1 MSFQDKSINVPIVEP
16 PLVSALGNKNSSHLK
31 ALLTSPS
38 AVPHAAEPTKHGSL
52 AVTTTATVPDPSIKR
67 LRLID
72 THVHGMHKEM
82 KGGGEMT
89 SIYFVG
95 PYKPIMCGIADYTS
109 FITRKSPVGRWGV
122 LSFDLEKY
130 GVPLTAD
137 RELTMG
143 RVWYGIPDRRSFSA
157 PMIQDGLNELVAK
170 KENSVLWF
178 QHEFGIWPDNAK
190 FVDMLR
196 DLDQTKVVSLHTLH
210 FQSSETTCGLRRNEY
225 SFLRLLLPHTDAI
238 TVFSDGVYQAVNQAF
253 PEHRDKVHVLRHGIH
268 LNPTIARMSRAEA
281 KMRIHEY
288 LVYESGLDQA
298 YKDSLKQQRVFL
310 DSDTFVIGTTGF
322 IAASKGTEL
331 LYRAQDLLQHML
343 PRKRVVAVYTGAL
356 RVADS
361 SIDSN
366 YAAELRIS
374 HNSPRQ
380 FFLETYLPE
389 DILPILLRALDI
401 YFYWPNDC
409 TQSGILAHA
418 LGAGATIACRDMEG
432 VGETVKMAG
441 GLVCV
446 DFKQTIA
453 SLKELVLY
461 PELRNEMS
469 ERAGMYAEEFSWRNQ
484 ALEHFKLAERL
495 RHSMI
500 RRLLPTLPLDTHTD
514 ATLEPTLTV
523 PDKTPAI
530 V

>member
-1 MSFQDKSINVPIVEP
+1 MEP

-38 AVPHAAEPTKHGSL
+38 AVPHAAEPTKHGGL
-52 AVTTTATVPDPSIKR
+52 TVATTATLQSSECFR
-67 LRLID
+67 LLD
-72 THVHGMHKEM
+72 TLDMVCKKEC

-109 FITRKSPVGRWGV
+109 FIIRKSPVGRWGV

-130 GVPLTAD
+130 GVPLAAD
-137 RELTMG
+137 RDLPTG
-143 RVWYGIPDRRSFSA
+143 RVWYGIPDRRSYSA

-170 KENSVLWF
+170 KEDSVLWF

-196 DLDQTKVVSLHTLH
+196 DLDQIKVVSLHTLH
-210 FQSSETTCGLRRNEY
+210 FQSSETTCGLRRREY

-238 TVFSDGVYQAVNQAF
+238 TVFSDGVYQTVTQAF
-253 PEHRDKVHVLRHGIH
+253 PEHRDKIHVLRHGIH
-268 LNPTIARMSRAEA
+268 LYPIIARMSRAEA

-288 LVYESGLDQA
+288 LVGESELDQA
-298 YKDSLKQQRVFL
+298 CKDSLRQQCVFL
-310 DSDTFVIGTTGF
+310 DTDTIVMGAAGF
-322 IAASKGTEL
+322 ITASKGTEL

-343 PRKRVVAVYTGAL
+343 PRRRIIAVHAGVL
-356 RVADS
+356 RELDNSGDS
-361 SIDSN
+361 KF
-366 YAAELRIS
+366 AVGLRIR
-374 HNSPRQ
+374 HNGAGQ

-389 DILPILLRALDI
+389 DVLPILLRALDI
-401 YFYWPNDC
+401 YFYWPSDC

-441 GLVCV
+441 GLACV
-446 DFKQTIA
+446 DFEQAIA
-453 SLKELVLY
+453 GLKELVLN
-461 PELRNEMS
+461 PKLRNEMS
-469 ERAGMYAEEFSWRNQ
+469 ERAVRYAEEFSWRNQ
-484 ALEHFKLAERL
+484 ALEHFELAERL
-495 RHSMI
+495 CHS
-500 RRLLPTLPLDTHTD
+500 RVQRLLPTLPLGTHTD
-514 ATLEPTLTV
+514 ATGEPALTV
-523 PDKTPAI
+523 SDKIPSA

>member
-1 MSFQDKSINVPIVEP
+1 MASI
-16 PLVSALGNKNSSHLK
+16 H
-31 ALLTSPS
+31 
-38 AVPHAAEPTKHGSL
+38 
-52 AVTTTATVPDPSIKR
+52 
-67 LRLID
+67 
-72 THVHGMHKEM
+72 
-82 KGGGEMT
+82 
-89 SIYFVG
+89 FVG

-137 RELTMG
+137 RELTTG
-143 RVWYGIPDRRSFSA
+143 CVWYGIPDRRSFSA
-157 PMIQDGLNELVAK
+157 SVIQDRLNELATK
-170 KENSVLWF
+170 KEDSVLWF

-196 DLDQTKVVSLHTLH
+196 DLDQIKVVSLHTLH

-238 TVFSDGVYQAVNQAF
+238 TVFSDGVYQAVTRAF
-253 PEHRDKVHVLRHGIH
+253 PEYRDKVHVLRHGIH
-268 LNPTIARMSRAEA
+268 LNPIIARMSRAEA

-298 YKDSLKQQRVFL
+298 CKDSLRQQRVFL
-310 DSDTFVIGTTGF
+310 DSDTFVMGITGF
-322 IAASKGTEL
+322 ITASKGIEL
-331 LYRAQDLLQHML
+331 LYRAQDLLQQML
-343 PRKRVVAVYTGAL
+343 PQRKIVAVYAGAL
-356 RVADS
+356 READS
-361 SIDSN
+361 NVDSK
-366 YAAELRIS
+366 YAAELRTS
-374 HNSPRQ
+374 HNCPGQ

-389 DILPILLRALDI
+389 DVLPILLRALDI
-401 YFYWPNDC
+401 YFYWPSDC

-441 GLVCV
+441 GLACV
-446 DFKQTIA
+446 EFEQAITG
-453 SLKELVLY
+453 LKNLVLN

-469 ERAGMYAEEFSWRNQ
+469 ERAVKYAEEFSWRNQ

-495 RHSMI
+495 CHSKVQ
-500 RRLLPTLPLDTHTD
+500 RLLPILPLSTHTD
-514 ATLEPTLTV
+514 ATGKPALTISG
-523 PDKTPAI
+523 KIPAI